1 MDKYNKIFWFLITI
15 ILFLLIYS
23 GFFYNS
29 YIPASFENYN
39 SHDNRSIILFG
50 DFKYIFEILDCHH
63 KGFDVYQNNS
73 CVLDKGLE
81 YGSFLYSPI
90 FLYLP
95 KISSEIIN
103 ILIPIISTIL
113 ISTYTFIL
121 TKIINPKKISD
132 YLVLLIILFSP
143 ISLFIIEKLNI
154 DIIIFIS
161 LFFLVYH
168 SKNLFFKVFFILL
181 PAFIKFYPSI
191 FIIKFL
197 IEKKI
202 SLTQIIKF
210 LLILIVL
217 MTFFFLIFDKIQIIF
232 SIIDNV
238 SRSFRYA
245 FSLNTLHKILIFLFD
260 FNNLFLF
267 KILLILSNL
276 IFAIIM
282 YFLFLNNYFKSI
294 DIDCFQKDCQFFILS
309 SLLSVILYLLFSNN
323 FYREVYLI
331 GIIPMLYKLVLTY
344 KSNFARFLFGIYI
357 FKNIYLLI
365 FFPYYYNADLDRNY
379 IAQTLIGIKSILD
392 FCIISMIIS
401 LLILLSTKIIIY
413 NLKKDTP

>member
-29 YIPASFENYN
+29 YIPASWDYH
-39 SHDNRSIILFG
+39 SYDNRIIFLFG
-50 DFKYIFEILDCHH
+50 DFKYIFENLDCHH
-63 KGFDVYQNNS
+63 KGFDVYQDNS
-73 CVLDKGLE
+73 CVLDKGYK

-95 KISSEIIN
+95 KIPSEIIN
-103 ILIPIISTIL
+103 ILMPIISTIL

-121 TKIINPKKISD
+121 TKIINPKKFFD
-132 YLVLLIILFSP
+132 YLVLLIVLFSP
-143 ISLFIIEKLNI
+143 ISLLIIERLNI

-168 SKNLFFKVFFILL
+168 SKNFFFKVFFILL

-202 SLTQIIKF
+202 SLIQIIKF

-217 MTFFFLIFDKIQIIF
+217 MTFFFLIFDKIQIII
-232 SIIDNV
+232 SVIDNV

-267 KILLILSNL
+267 KILLILSNI
-276 IFAIIM
+276 IFGIIM
-282 YFLFLNNYFKSI
+282 YFLFLNNFFKSI

-331 GIIPMLYKLVLTY
+331 GIIPMLFKFVLTY
-344 KSNFARFLFGIYI
+344 KSNFARLLFGIYI
-357 FKNIYLLI
+357 FKNFYLLI
-365 FFPYYYNADLDRNY
+365 FFPYYFNADLDRNY

-413 NLKKDTP
+413 NLKNDTP